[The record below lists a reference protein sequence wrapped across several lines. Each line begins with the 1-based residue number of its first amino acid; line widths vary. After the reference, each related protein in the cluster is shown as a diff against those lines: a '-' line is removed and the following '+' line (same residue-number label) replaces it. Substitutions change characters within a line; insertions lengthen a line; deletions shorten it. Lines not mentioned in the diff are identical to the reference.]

1 MKGYFAKLK
10 DFSPKLKVLEILL
23 FLMPQN
29 RWKKAWSRHG
39 KLLPNYQVEIQVLGG
54 KIQCPLN
61 KNPILRTYKL
71 NSRGKSRDF
80 GSKGVIFRHFYSP
93 ARKVVIISKRKEHFA
108 SFSIKLLVSF
118 TFNNCY
124 VYAFL
129 KRHLPPTSVFTS
141 RLRHGHTEANIVF
154 LPFFMGGSFWRSS
167 SCSSRFRPF
176 QSSSSFQPRR
186 WGRSFDR

>member
-1 MKGYFAKLK
+1 MI
-10 DFSPKLKVLEILL
+10 SLL
-23 FLMPQN
+23 NSRFQKFCCS
-29 RWKKAWSRHG
+29 RCRKTGEKKAWSRHG

-61 KNPILRTYKL
+61 KNFTSYKSWMYKL
-71 NSRGKSRDF
+71 HSRGKSRDF

-93 ARKVVIISKRKEHFA
+93 ALKVVIISKRKEHFA

-124 VYAFL
+124 VLLYAFL

-141 RLRHGHTEANIVF
+141 RLQHGHTEANVALLALLLGRIF
-154 LPFFMGGSFWRSS
+154 LAE
-167 SCSSRFRPF
+167 
-176 QSSSSFQPRR
+176 QQLQL
-186 WGRSFDR
+186 